1 MEQQTNLN
9 CAIPPPARVP
19 PGNRLGRTL
28 QVWAVSPIETE
39 RRSLRRRTQTYL
51 RRRSF
56 DAEVSGLCPARCRSA
71 IRCGRPVDLVV
82 MLCPGDDGLAL
93 VREIR
98 AAYPHCGILWGSD
111 RDDAIHAWRADV
123 DYFFLLSE
131 RDLLWQAGLRLW
143 ETWRALELQV
153 KENSV

>member
-82 MLCPGDDGLAL
+82 MDIMLP
-93 VREIR
+93 E
-98 AAYPHCGILWGSD
+98 
-111 RDDAIHAWRADV
+111 DDAIHAWRADV

>member
-1 MEQQTNLN
+1 MQAPNS
-9 CAIPPPARVP
+9 
-19 PGNRLGRTL
+19 L
-28 QVWAVSPIETE
+28 QVWAISADAAE
-39 RRSLRRRTQTYL
+39 RLSLRRRMDTRL
-51 RRRSF
+51 RYEGLL
-56 DAEVSGLCPARCRSA
+56 AQVSGLCPARCRSA

-93 VREIR
+93 ARELR
-98 AAYPHCGILWGSD
+98 AAYPRCGILWGSD

-143 ETWRALELQV
+143 ETRRALELQE

>member
-1 MEQQTNLN
+1 MGFSDPSRAAGLPNSRQL
-9 CAIPPPARVP
+9 PALR
-19 PGNRLGRTL
+19 
-28 QVWAVSPIETE
+28 VWAVSPIETE
-39 RRSLRRRTQTYL
+39 RLSLRRRTRTYL
-51 RRRSF
+51 QRRSF

-111 RDDAIHAWRADV
+111 RDDSLHAWRLDV
-123 DYFFLLSE
+123 DYFFLLPEQES
-131 RDLLWQAGLRLW
+131 LWQAGLRLW
-143 ETWRALELQV
+143 ETRRALELQV
-153 KENSV
+153 KENNA

>member
-93 VREIR
+93 ARELR
-98 AAYPHCGILWGSD
+98 AAYPAAASCGGATGMMPFTPGARMWITFFSCLSGIYSGRQDCASGRPGGLWN
-111 RDDAIHAWRADV
+111 
-123 DYFFLLSE
+123 Y
-131 RDLLWQAGLRLW
+131 
-143 ETWRALELQV
+143 
-153 KENSV
+153 K

>member
-1 MEQQTNLN
+1 MQASNS
-9 CAIPPPARVP
+9 
-19 PGNRLGRTL
+19 L
-28 QVWAVSPIETE
+28 QVWAISADAAE
-39 RRSLRRRTQTYL
+39 RRSLRRRTRTYL

-111 RDDAIHAWRADV
+111 RDDSLHARRADV
-123 DYFFLLSE
+123 DYFFLLPEQES
-131 RDLLWQAGLRLW
+131 LWQAGLRLW

>member
-1 MEQQTNLN
+1 MQASNS
-9 CAIPPPARVP
+9 
-19 PGNRLGRTL
+19 L
-28 QVWAVSPIETE
+28 QVWAISADAAE
-39 RRSLRRRTQTYL
+39 RRSLRRRTRTYL

-111 RDDAIHAWRADV
+111 RDDSLHARRADV
-123 DYFFLLSE
+123 DYFFLLPEQES
-131 RDLLWQAGLRLW
+131 LWQAGLRLW
-143 ETWRALELQV
+143 ETRRALELQE

>member
-93 VREIR
+93 ARELR
-98 AAYPHCGILWGSD
+98 AAYPRCGILWGSD
-111 RDDAIHAWRADV
+111 RDDSLLAWRMEV
-123 DYFFLLSE
+123 DYFFLLPLTRE
-131 RDLLWQAGLRLW
+131 KWDKGLRLW
-143 ETWRALELQV
+143 KQHRAFT
-153 KENSV
+153 

>member
-1 MEQQTNLN
+1 MQASNS
-9 CAIPPPARVP
+9 
-19 PGNRLGRTL
+19 L
-28 QVWAVSPIETE
+28 QVWAISASAAE
-39 RRSLRRRTQTYL
+39 RRSLRRRTRTYL
-51 RRRSF
+51 RCRSF

-71 IRCGRPVDLVV
+71 IRYGRPVDLVV

-111 RDDAIHAWRADV
+111 RDDSLHARRADV